1 MPDAPVKPEPPETPT
16 ALVPSAQATAN
27 LVAAPSTAR
36 RLAEA
41 SVSPNTRRAYT
52 SALRR
57 LDTSR
62 AELAARRGEAFSA
75 AAPVTEAELVWYLTD
90 LWEEGRAPASATLV
104 VAAARFRARLL
115 VHPDPVGPEIERIMA
130 GYRREGAD
138 WGRGQAAPLTAEGLA
153 AILATCHQPRL
164 SARGTES
171 AGVARRRGLM
181 DAALAGVLFHGGLRR
196 SEASRAHLAGRDRG
210 HHRGRPPA
218 RHPPVEDQP
227 RGRRRRRALSQRRRR
242 ARPAGAPGRVG
253 AAAAPDTP
261 VFGGLSAASLGR
273 RFTAA
278 AAAAGI
284 ERRLTAHSGRVGLA
298 SELTAR
304 GASTTETMLAGN
316 WKTARM
322 VAHYAAGATAE
333 RGAVAKYL

>member
-27 LVAAPSTAR
+27 LVAVPSTAR

-41 SVSPNTRRAYT
+41 GVSPNTRRAYT
-52 SALRR
+52 GALRR

-90 LWEEGRAPASATLV
+90 LWEDGRAPASAVLV

-115 VHPDPVGPEIERIMA
+115 GYPDPVGPEIERIMA

-196 SEASRAHLAGRDRG
+196 SEAAALTWRDVTEATTEDGLLLAIRQSKTNQEGDTADVRYLKG
-210 HHRGRPPA
+210 GA
-218 RHPPVEDQP
+218 A
-227 RGRRRRRALSQRRRR
+227 RALR
-242 ARPAGAPGRVG
+242 ALRAEA
-253 AAAAPDTP
+253 AAAAPDMP

>member
-1 MPDAPVKPEPPETPT
+1 MP
-16 ALVPSAQATAN
+16 
-27 LVAAPSTAR
+27 
-36 RLAEA
+36 
-41 SVSPNTRRAYT
+41 
-52 SALRR
+52 
-57 LDTSR
+57 
-62 AELAARRGEAFSA
+62 
-75 AAPVTEAELVWYLTD
+75 
-90 LWEEGRAPASATLV
+90 
-104 VAAARFRARLL
+104 
-115 VHPDPVGPEIERIMA
+115 
-130 GYRREGAD
+130 
-138 WGRGQAAPLTAEGLA
+138 AEGLA
-153 AILATCHQPRL
+153 AILATCHQPRR

-196 SEASRAHLAGRDRG
+196 SEAAALTWRDVTEATTEDGLLLAIRQSKTNQEGDTADVRYLKG
-210 HHRGRPPA
+210 G
-218 RHPPVEDQP
+218 
-227 RGRRRRRALSQRRRR
+227 
-242 ARPAGAPGRVG
+242 
-253 AAAAPDTP
+253 AAPDMP